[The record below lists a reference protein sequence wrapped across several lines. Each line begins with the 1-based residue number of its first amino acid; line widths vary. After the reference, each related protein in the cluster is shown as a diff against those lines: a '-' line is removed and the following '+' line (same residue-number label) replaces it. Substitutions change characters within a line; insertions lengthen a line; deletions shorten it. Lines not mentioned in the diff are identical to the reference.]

1 LFDRL
6 NLRSE
11 EPSTELAKLVW
22 ASRGQEAVP
31 WWWPERIALQVIA
44 HKEGVNVPGGF
55 VRR

>member
-11 EPSTELAKLVW
+11 EPSTELAELVW
-22 ASRGQEAVP
+22 ASRGQEAVL
-31 WWWPERIALQVIA
+31 WRWPERVSLQVIA
-44 HKEGVNVPGGF
+44 HKEGVNVSGGF